1 VVVGSLDLEQRSV
14 VGRLALSPAARYRRL
29 TNELDF
35 RVLGPLQ
42 VATNGSSL
50 PLGGAKQRA
59 VLALLLLHANEV
71 VSSDRLI
78 DELWAG
84 SPPESAA
91 NIIHGYVSH
100 LRKTLEPGRSRGE
113 HELLVS
119 RPPGYML
126 RARPEQIDAERFAT
140 LTGEAR
146 QLLDDG
152 EADAAADRLRA
163 ALALWRGSPLADL
176 TYESF
181 ARPDIERL
189 EEARV
194 AALEDRIDADL
205 ALGRDGDLVGELRKL
220 VGKHPLRERLRGQ
233 LMVALYRSGRQA
245 DALSAYREGRRVLTE
260 ELGIEPGP
268 ALRDLERAIL
278 HHDAAL
284 GAPTMV
290 PSASTRKHRRRW
302 ALLAAA
308 LAAATGAVA
317 ALVAISAGGS
327 SSPQPVIVYP
337 HSVAAIDPATDTV
350 VDDILVGGYPTAI
363 AADSRY
369 LYVANSGDATVSRIL
384 PTTRKVFDTFAL
396 SRAIDLVADHGH
408 LWAADGGVP
417 GHTPIPPGTI
427 LDYEFGSAATRTL
440 RVGPSRV
447 GNEEQTTLATDGR
460 GGPIWVGN
468 QNSKTLEE
476 IDPSLDNIVTTIRGI
491 APGGLVAI
499 GNGSI
504 GDTVWASDPSRD
516 LVLRIDGNTGRVVR
530 RIHVAGR
537 PTRLAADNR
546 AVWVI
551 TDHALRRIDAR
562 TTKRS
567 ARIALP
573 ITAKRVLLAND
584 SVWVTGYRWS
594 NHVNRSRGGMVIRID
609 PTTSRIVATLPIG
622 DLAVDGITSDR
633 GLIWIAVPPSA

>member
-1 VVVGSLDLEQRSV
+1 MVAGSLDLGRH
-14 VGRLALSPAARYRRL
+14 VGEHLAVSPAPRYLRL
-29 TNELDF
+29 TNDLDF

-50 PLGGAKQRA
+50 PLGGTKQRA

-78 DELWAG
+78 DQLWAG

-91 NIIHGYVSH
+91 NIVHGYISH
-100 LRKTLEPGRSRGE
+100 LRKTLEPGRARGE

-119 RPPGYML
+119 RPPGYVL
-126 RARPEQIDAERFAT
+126 RVQPEQIDAERFAS

-146 QLLDDG
+146 RLLDEG
-152 EADAAADRLRA
+152 EADAAAERLRA
-163 ALALWRGSPLADL
+163 ALALWRGPPLADL

-189 EEARV
+189 EEARL

-205 ALGRDGDLVGELRKL
+205 ALGRDGELVGELREL
-220 VGKHPLRERLRGQ
+220 VGKQPLRERPRGQ

-245 DALSAYREGRRVLTE
+245 DALAVYRDGRRVLTE

-284 GAPTMV
+284 GAPTTAPPAV
-290 PSASTRKHRRRW
+290 TRRRQRRW
-302 ALLAAA
+302 VLLAAA
-308 LAAATGAVA
+308 LAAAVGAAAAVVA
-317 ALVAISAGGS
+317 MAGVGS
-327 SSPQPVIVYP
+327 SSPQPVIIYP
-337 HSVAAIDPATDTV
+337 HSVAAIDPATNMV

-369 LYVANSGDATVSRIL
+369 LYVANNGDATVSRIL
-384 PTTRKVFDTFAL
+384 PAARRVLDTFAL
-396 SRAIDLVADHGH
+396 SRAIDLVVGNGH
-408 LWAADGGVP
+408 LWAADGGAP
-417 GHTPIPPGTI
+417 RHTPMPPGTI
-427 LDYEFGSAATRTL
+427 LDYQLGSAATRTL

-460 GGPIWVGN
+460 GGPLWVGN
-468 QNSKTLEE
+468 QNSRTVREVDPTL
-476 IDPSLDNIVTTIRGI
+476 DKIVTTIRGI
-491 APGGLVAI
+491 APGGLAAV

-504 GDTVWASDPSRD
+504 GDTVWASEPSRN
-516 LVLRIDGNTGRVVR
+516 LVLRIDGNTGQIVR

-537 PTRLAADNR
+537 PTRLAADDR

-551 TDHALRRIDAR
+551 TGNALRRIDTR
-562 TTKRS
+562 TNKPE

-573 ITAKRVLLAND
+573 ITGKRVLLAAG

-594 NHVNRSRGGMVIRID
+594 NQIDRSRGGVVARID
-609 PTTSRIVATLPIG
+609 PDANHLVATIHVG
-622 DLAVDGITSDR
+622 DLAVDGITSTH